1 MSETVTNP
9 STEIA
14 IREVAA
20 VERALLTGILPDQV
34 EDPEIVQRA
43 IMARILSQDSVEGI
57 LDTGSGLDSWGD
69 LEGVPVSVL
78 DVRFNVSTF
87 EEGPPVY
94 AVVDVVVLKGKQ
106 EGERL
111 LVSCGGTNV
120 MAQLVAL
127 VKAGALPLDVKLTRT
142 TKETRQGYR
151 PLWLQAA

>member
-1 MSETVTNP
+1 M
-9 STEIA
+9 
-14 IREVAA
+14 
-20 VERALLTGILPDQV
+20 
-34 EDPEIVQRA
+34 
-43 IMARILSQDSVEGI
+43 
-57 LDTGSGLDSWGD
+57 
-69 LEGVPVSVL
+69 
-78 DVRFNVSTF
+78 
-87 EEGPPVY
+87 
-94 AVVDVVVLKGKQ
+94 DVVVLKGKQ